1 MSDLQELGAQV
12 VISQELLLQLL
23 GVQRISLID
32 GLCEVSLGPVVQLL
46 DFVNLIRVED
56 VLVADFLEEPN
67 GDEFRPLDYL
77 ERCSNF
83 KLTLEEAVAEPWRVV

>member
-56 VLVADFLEEPN
+56 VLVANFLEEPN
-67 GDEFRPLDYL
+67 GDEIRPLDYL
-77 ERCSNF
+77 E
-83 KLTLEEAVAEPWRVV
+83 

>member
-67 GDEFRPLDYL
+67 GDEIRPLDYL
-77 ERCSNF
+77 E
-83 KLTLEEAVAEPWRVV
+83 